1 MTRADLHM
9 FGHCGRIRR
18 RRSSLKRCDATAMAK
33 VLRRLGAA
41 FAVAMS
47 VVVMG
52 DVWIAPGDV
61 VAADA
66 AAAKPKSPTAPQ
78 RPIRRPSATSAISPV
93 ASGTGVAQQDGAAS
107 PATHRQERLIQVV
120 SGQPNEK
127 LTTFAVDAKG
137 RVLAGVTGDNPMLRV
152 YGITGNQVGQWAL
165 PVPPEAVNVG
175 PRGDVFVAGQGVLLK
190 LDEEGQITLKRDMPN
205 MAGAADAAV
214 GIQKRVQEQGRRDL
228 NTRQQAQVQGYKKR
242 LADIERKLADTDQ
255 DLVELDKKELAEE
268 GDVDVEKIASLRT
281 ALQKRRANYVKL
293 QMNLENNIRNPPS
306 PKWATNRRGGPPQP
320 QPEPEVDVRQLVAA
334 QARVAS
340 ISASKDEV
348 FFTCSSSTGNGF
360 DVWRT
365 DDQFGKAKKIGESL
379 RGCCGQMDVQANDN
393 GIYVAE
399 NTRHRVRGFTR
410 DGKQVLEFGSRERGR
425 EDAFEGC
432 CNPMNVAF
440 GDDGSVYTAESGSGR
455 IKRFTADGKFME
467 LVGQVELVPGCK
479 KVSIAVSPKGDL
491 VYMLDITRG
500 HIVVMAGDTGQ
511 ASARPSQSFVVAQA
525 SSR

>member
-1 MTRADLHM
+1 MTPAEFHLV
-9 FGHCGRIRR
+9 GRHRRVR
-18 RRSSLKRCDATAMAK
+18 RRSSPFTRCDAAAMAK
-33 VLRRLGAA
+33 ALRRLGAA
-41 FAVAMS
+41 CAVALVI
-47 VVVMG
+47 VVIG
-52 DVWIAPGDV
+52 DAWIIPSDV
-61 VAADA
+61 AAADA
-66 AAAKPKSPTAPQ
+66 AAAKPKSPAALQ
-78 RPIRRPSATSAISPV
+78 RPIRRPSATSAISPG
-93 ASGTGVAQQDGAAS
+93 ASGTGVAQHDGATS

-137 RVLAGVTGDNPMLRV
+137 RVLAGVAGDAPMLRV
-152 YGITGNQVGQWAL
+152 YGITGKQVGQWAL

-228 NTRQQAQVQGYKKR
+228 NARQQAQVQGYKKR

-255 DLVELDKKELAEE
+255 DLVELDKKELAEG

-281 ALQKRRANYVKL
+281 VLQKRRANYVKL
-293 QMNLENNIRNPPS
+293 QTNLENNIRSPPS
-306 PKWATNRRGGPPQP
+306 PKWASNRRGAPPQP
-320 QPEPEVDVRQLVAA
+320 QPEPQVDVRQLVAA

>member
-1 MTRADLHM
+1 MTPAEFHLV
-9 FGHCGRIRR
+9 GRHRRVR
-18 RRSSLKRCDATAMAK
+18 RRSSPFTRCDAAAMAK
-33 VLRRLGAA
+33 ALRRLGAA
-41 FAVAMS
+41 CAVALVI
-47 VVVMG
+47 VVIG
-52 DVWIAPGDV
+52 DAWIIPSDV
-61 VAADA
+61 AAADA
-66 AAAKPKSPTAPQ
+66 AAAKPKSPAALQ

-137 RVLAGVTGDNPMLRV
+137 RVLAGVAGDAPMLRV

-255 DLVELDKKELAEE
+255 DLVELDKKELAEG

-281 ALQKRRANYVKL
+281 VLQKRRANYVKL
-293 QMNLENNIRNPPS
+293 QTNLENNIRSPPS
-306 PKWATNRRGGPPQP
+306 PKWASNRRGAPPQP
-320 QPEPEVDVRQLVAA
+320 QPEPQVDVRQLVAA

-340 ISASKDEV
+340 ISASTDEV

-511 ASARPSQSFVVAQA
+511 ASARPSQSFVMAQA

>member
-1 MTRADLHM
+1 MTPAEFHLV
-9 FGHCGRIRR
+9 GRHRRVR
-18 RRSSLKRCDATAMAK
+18 RRSSPFTRCDAAAMAK
-33 VLRRLGAA
+33 ALRRLGAA
-41 FAVAMS
+41 CAVALVI
-47 VVVMG
+47 VVIG
-52 DVWIAPGDV
+52 DAWIIPSDV
-61 VAADA
+61 AAADA
-66 AAAKPKSPTAPQ
+66 AAAKPKSPAALQ

-137 RVLAGVTGDNPMLRV
+137 RVLAGVAGDAPMLRV
-152 YGITGNQVGQWAL
+152 YGITGKQVGQWAL

-242 LADIERKLADTDQ
+242 LADIERKLADTDK
-255 DLVELDKKELAEE
+255 DLVELDKKELAEG

-281 ALQKRRANYVKL
+281 VLQKRRANYVKL
-293 QMNLENNIRNPPS
+293 QTNLENNIRNPPS
-306 PKWATNRRGGPPQP
+306 PKWASNRRGAPPQP
-320 QPEPEVDVRQLVAA
+320 QPEPQVDVRQLVAA

-365 DDQFGKAKKIGESL
+365 DEQFGKAKKIGESL

>member
-1 MTRADLHM
+1 MTPAEFHL
-9 FGHCGRIRR
+9 FGRHRRVR
-18 RRSSLKRCDATAMAK
+18 RRSSPFTRCDAAAMAK
-33 VLRRLGAA
+33 ALRRLGAA
-41 FAVAMS
+41 CAVAL
-47 VVVMG
+47 VIVVMG
-52 DVWIAPGDV
+52 DVWIAPSDV
-61 VAADA
+61 AAADA
-66 AAAKPKSPTAPQ
+66 AAAKPKSPAALQ

-137 RVLAGVTGDNPMLRV
+137 RVLAGVAGDAPMLRV
-152 YGITGNQVGQWAL
+152 YGITGKQVGQWAL

-255 DLVELDKKELAEE
+255 DLVELDKKELAEG
-268 GDVDVEKIASLRT
+268 GDVDVEKITSLRT
-281 ALQKRRANYVKL
+281 VLQKRRANYVKL
-293 QMNLENNIRNPPS
+293 QTNLENNIRNPPS
-306 PKWATNRRGGPPQP
+306 PKWASNRRGAPP
-320 QPEPEVDVRQLVAA
+320 QPEPQVDVRQLVAA

-440 GDDGSVYTAESGSGR
+440 GEDGSVYTAESGSGR